1 MDVETLKFYLSA
13 TLSLQVHPTPL
24 TNTKALPF
32 LLRDRYEFFTLYLLK
47 VNYLLIVAKDKVEIT
62 PAEIQKHLE
71 MAKQHWK
78 GEVIY
83 VTQAITSADRT
94 RLIQQRV
101 PFIVPGA
108 QLYLPELGMDLREH
122 FKKLN
127 MPPGKTF
134 SPATQ
139 IIVLDALN
147 NGSKEALNGIQLGK
161 KYDYSLMTITRALNE
176 LEETS
181 VATVQTLG
189 RERKLKFD
197 LSKKE
202 LWEKAQSYLRNPVR
216 SWQTIYEINTA
227 SNPHYVEAGLT
238 ALAHYSSLAGPR
250 EKTFATDMDPSMRV
264 KTKREDFYP
273 QWDPN
278 QKNYLQIWSY
288 IPNSFLT
295 TKRVDP
301 FSLFLSLRDEQDERV
316 QTALEEMMD
325 KVLKS

>member
-1 MDVETLKFYLSA
+1 
-13 TLSLQVHPTPL
+13 
-24 TNTKALPF
+24 
-32 LLRDRYEFFTLYLLK
+32 
-47 VNYLLIVAKDKVEIT
+47 
-62 PAEIQKHLE
+62 
-71 MAKQHWK
+71 

-83 VTQAITSADRT
+83 VTQAVTSADRT

-139 IIVLDALN
+139 IIVLDALI
-147 NGSKEALNGIQLGK
+147 NGSKETMNGTQLGEK
-161 KYDYSLMTITRALNE
+161 FDYSLMTITRALNE
-176 LEETS
+176 LEETG

-202 LWEKAQSYLRNPVR
+202 LWEKAQAYLRNPVR

-227 SNPHYVEAGLT
+227 SNPNYVEAGLT
-238 ALAHYSSLAGPR
+238 ALAHYSSLAGPK
-250 EKTFATDMDPSMRV
+250 EKTYATDMDPSMRP
-264 KTKREDFYP
+264 KTREEYLTP
-273 QWDPN
+273 PIWDPN
-278 QKNYLQIWSY
+278 QKNILQIWSHF
-288 IPNSFLT
+288 PKSLFT
-295 TKRVDP
+295 QKRVDP
-301 FSLFLSLRDEQDERV
+301 FSLYLSLRDDQDERV
-316 QTALEEMMD
+316 QAALEEMMD
-325 KVLKS
+325 KVLKANK